1 MTDMT
6 KQGTEQ
12 STDRSE
18 DVRLELTLPSTP
30 AYVGTARAFVA
41 AAARH
46 FGAEEEDVADLKVAV
61 SEACSGAVRAIG
73 AATEPFR
80 LLVDAQPHELRVEI
94 LTPTRPPIEE
104 PVAEVDPDLPP
115 GQFEEAVRATLI
127 NALFPEA
134 TFEHL
139 DGGFSVR
146 FAVSLI
152 PPEPN

>member
-1 MTDMT
+1 MSGMT
-6 KQGTEQ
+6 KQGTEP
-12 STDRSE
+12 STEQSE
-18 DVRLELTLPSTP
+18 DVRLELTLPATP

-61 SEACSGAVRAIG
+61 SEACSGAVRAT
-73 AATEPFR
+73 AEATKPFH
-80 LLVDAQPHELRVEI
+80 LVVDAQPHELRVEI
-94 LTPTRPPIEE
+94 VTPSRPPIEE
-104 PVAEVDPDLPP
+104 PVSEVDPDLPL

-134 TFEHL
+134 TFDHL
-139 DGGFSVR
+139 DGGLSVR

-152 PPEPN
+152 PPEPE

>member
-1 MTDMT
+1 MTGVNE
-6 KQGTEQ
+6 QGTRQSIEQ
-12 STDRSE
+12 PE
-18 DVRLELTLPSTP
+18 DVRLELTFPSTP

-46 FGAEEEDVADLKVAV
+46 FGAEEEHVADLKVAV
-61 SEACSGAVRAIG
+61 SEACSGAVRATGG
-73 AATEPFR
+73 ATKPFH
-80 LLVDAQPHELRVEI
+80 LLVDAHPHELRVEI
-94 LTPTRPPIEE
+94 VTPSRPPIEE
-104 PVAEVDPDLPP
+104 PVPEVDPDLPS

-139 DGGFSVR
+139 DSGLSVR

-152 PPEPN
+152 PPESE

>member
-1 MTDMT
+1 MAP
-6 KQGTEQ
+6 
-12 STDRSE
+12 RSPDTSD

-46 FGAEEEDVADLKVAV
+46 FGAGEEDVADLKVAV
-61 SEACSGAVRAIG
+61 SEACSGAVRATG
-73 AATEPFR
+73 EGTKPFH

-94 LTPTRPPIEE
+94 MTPGSPPLEE

-115 GQFEEAVRATLI
+115 GEFEEAVRATLI
-127 NALFPEA
+127 NALFPDA
-134 TFEHL
+134 TFEHQ
-139 DGGFSVR
+139 DGGLSVR

-152 PPEPN
+152 PSEPE